1 MKKELTF
8 IAVLLM
14 AWGCSYAQL
23 ATFDAGANSALSTL
37 NTAITKS
44 NSVQGSMNGFLNKS
58 FTTLGDMKAK
68 ATDLLKLTKEYQDAL
83 SAVNSVITNSQ
94 QVQSLFDLQRTS
106 VKLYT
111 DNVYRYD
118 RYLTKKL
125 ADDYHETMRFG
136 LAKCFSVLRGS
147 DIILK
152 SDFLKM
158 NDNERFSQLS
168 KINDEMY
175 KLVDG
180 MQAYINVY
188 SRYAEIL
195 RKNPK
200 AAIEAN
206 KQFGN

>member
-1 MKKELTF
+1 MKKVYTMF
-8 IAVLLM
+8 MAVLLL
-14 AWGCSYAQL
+14 GGSSYAQL
-23 ATFDAGANSALSTL
+23 ATVDVGANKSLATL
-37 NTAITKS
+37 NVALNKS

-68 ATDLLKLTKEYQDAL
+68 ASDLLKLTKEYQDAL

-94 QVQSLFDLQRTS
+94 QVQSLFELQRTS
-106 VKLYT
+106 VALYT

-118 RYLTKKL
+118 RYLTRRL
-125 ADDYHETMRFG
+125 ADDYHDIMRFG
-136 LAKCFSVLRGS
+136 LAKCFSVLRSS
-147 DIILK
+147 DVILK
-152 SDFLKM
+152 PDFLKM
-158 NDNERFSQLS
+158 NDNERFAQLA
-168 KINDEMY
+168 KINEEMY

-200 AAIEAN
+200 AAIDAA